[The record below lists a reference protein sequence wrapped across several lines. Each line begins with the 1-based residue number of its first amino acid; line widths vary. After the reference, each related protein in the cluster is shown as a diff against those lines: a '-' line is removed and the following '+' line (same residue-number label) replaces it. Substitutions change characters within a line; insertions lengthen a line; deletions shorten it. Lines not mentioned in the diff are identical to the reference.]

1 MPADAN
7 AVGGKKPGGSGSGST
22 DVDAL
27 LAALDH
33 PHKPE
38 ILALRRIIRDADPSI
53 AEGIKWNA
61 PSFRTSE
68 WFATIRLRAK
78 EGVQVILHLGAKKRD
93 DANPRASIADPESM
107 LEWLADDRAS
117 ITFRDVHEVNARGPA
132 FAALVREW
140 IAEVR

>member
-1 MPADAN
+1 MPADAS
-7 AVGGKKPGGSGSGST
+7 ATGGKRPGGSGSGST
-22 DVDAL
+22 DVDAF

-33 PHKPE
+33 PHKDE
-38 ILALRRIIRDADPSI
+38 ILAIRRIILDADPAI

-68 WFATIRLRAK
+68 WFATFHLRAK
-78 EGVQVILHLGAKKRD
+78 EGVQVILHLGAKKREN
-93 DANPRASIADPESM
+93 ANPRAAVADPESM

-117 ITFRDVHEVNARGPA
+117 ITFRDMHEVNSRGPA

-140 IAEVR
+140 IGEVR